1 MPSEWPRRYT
11 RAELEAIA
19 KSIGQS
25 NLHPRTVDKLQEAV
39 QAYQWGSLED
49 DRVFPFSTNKGRG
62 KSLKNIM
69 TLCEQEAPAEEI
81 EIALNELD
89 VVASQL
95 LGAVDPIDRRSV
107 QSAARAA
114 LKKIRTSGP
123 DPKRAR
129 RQYIGDL
136 VCIYSRATGKR
147 PGRWVHDIE
156 GGEFRDFV
164 IAALEPFKATQGCEA
179 DIKVALRSKH
189 T

>member
-1 MPSEWPRRYT
+1 MNSTSSLLSSWAPSTQLTGEVSKAP
-11 RAELEAIA
+11 LEP
-19 KSIGQS
+19 
-25 NLHPRTVDKLQEAV
+25 L
-39 QAYQWGSLED
+39 W
-49 DRVFPFSTNKGRG
+49 
-62 KSLKNIM
+62 
-69 TLCEQEAPAEEI
+69 
-81 EIALNELD
+81 
-89 VVASQL
+89 
-95 LGAVDPIDRRSV
+95 
-107 QSAARAA
+107 
-114 LKKIRTSGP
+114 KKIRTSGP